1 VTGLLQETVELWQ
14 HSPATLPPFE
24 RAYTEDEQA
33 AREGDLRQFLE
44 SLRAE
49 VRRLPRTRVDRAA
62 AHGRITDSFERF
74 ARSGLELQDSHV
86 DLLLRRGFAAVG
98 TALAREA
105 RRFDPAVSA
114 ADIFQATRNAWT
126 ACALQMLLGREMG
139 LTPAIFAYSMLYPYT
154 DNYMDEPGVT
164 RDAKSVFSARFGRR
178 LAGEAVAPANQREEG
193 IWRLVGMV
201 ETQYPRVDY
210 PQVFESLLAIH
221 RAQENS
227 LRLLRGSPAAT
238 DVDVLRLG
246 FAKGGLSVLADAYLA
261 AGSLSH
267 AEARFAFAWGVA
279 LQLADDLQDVR
290 EDGRAGVLTLFSIAA
305 EAAEPLDALT
315 SRTMQFARAVAQQMP
330 RLPGLRFQAL
340 EELIRK
346 SSSSLLIRAA
356 GAAGDLHTTG
366 YVSSL
371 EAHSPFRFAFLGHQ
385 HREMAQREGPLTRLF
400 DAFLAGDDDEPA
412 FPLLPGSLMPRV

>member
-1 VTGLLQETVELWQ
+1 MTGLLQETVELWQ

-139 LTPAIFAYSMLYPYT
+139 LTPAIFAYSML
-154 DNYMDEPGVT
+154 
-164 RDAKSVFSARFGRR
+164 
-178 LAGEAVAPANQREEG
+178 
-193 IWRLVGMV
+193 
-201 ETQYPRVDY
+201 
-210 PQVFESLLAIH
+210 
-221 RAQENS
+221 
-227 LRLLRGSPAAT
+227 
-238 DVDVLRLG
+238 
-246 FAKGGLSVLADAYLA
+246 
-261 AGSLSH
+261 
-267 AEARFAFAWGVA
+267 
-279 LQLADDLQDVR
+279 
-290 EDGRAGVLTLFSIAA
+290 
-305 EAAEPLDALT
+305 
-315 SRTMQFARAVAQQMP
+315 
-330 RLPGLRFQAL
+330 
-340 EELIRK
+340 
-346 SSSSLLIRAA
+346 
-356 GAAGDLHTTG
+356 
-366 YVSSL
+366 
-371 EAHSPFRFAFLGHQ
+371 
-385 HREMAQREGPLTRLF
+385 
-400 DAFLAGDDDEPA
+400 
-412 FPLLPGSLMPRV
+412 